1 MADTRRNV
9 VDKTAARTSRAF
21 PNPFPMTATLVPGS
35 WPARPAPPRRP
46 GEGSEAGVEGSGIG
60 GLRFGREVALTPER
74 GAARALQ
81 WQLRRNCSITPR
93 QLLVAYALLCTLSL
107 AVALF
112 FWFTGARVVLAFT
125 GFELMLLGAAML
137 LFARHAG
144 DRETLTLVGRSLLV
158 ERAVGTRVD
167 RSAFSADWLTVEPAA
182 GQNSLVELVGQG
194 QSMRVGRFLR
204 PELRG
209 DFARELRRALRQAP
223 EFDPDAPTPRLH
235 RPGDA
240 QDQNPTSKR

>member
-1 MADTRRNV
+1 
-9 VDKTAARTSRAF
+9 
-21 PNPFPMTATLVPGS
+21 MTATFVPSS
-35 WPARPAPPRRP
+35 WPAAVAPVRLPGDAGPAGRD
-46 GEGSEAGVEGSGIG
+46 
-60 GLRFGREVALTPER
+60 GLADGAVGLLFGREVPLSHER

-93 QLLVAYALLCTLSL
+93 QMLAAYALLCTISL

-137 LFARHAG
+137 LFAHHAG

-158 ERAVGTRVD
+158 ERAVGARVE
-167 RSAFSADWLTVEPAA
+167 RTAFSADWLTVEPAA
-182 GQNSLVELVGQG
+182 GQNSLVELAGQG
-194 QSMRVGRFLR
+194 RTMRVGRYLR

-209 DFARELRRALRQAP
+209 DFARELRRALRRAP
-223 EFDPDAPTPRLH
+223 EIEDGTASS
-235 RPGDA
+235 RPAGPSEA
-240 QDQNPTSKR
+240 RYRN

>member
-1 MADTRRNV
+1 
-9 VDKTAARTSRAF
+9 
-21 PNPFPMTATLVPGS
+21 MTATFVPSS
-35 WPARPAPPRRP
+35 WPAPATPPRH
-46 GEGSEAGVEGSGIG
+46 AGDAARGGLAGAV
-60 GLRFGREVALTPER
+60 GLRFGREVPLSDER

-93 QLLVAYALLCTLSL
+93 QMLAAYALLCTISL
-107 AVALF
+107 AVGLF
-112 FWFTGARVVLAFT
+112 FWFTGARVVLVFT

-158 ERAVGTRVD
+158 ERAVGARVE

-182 GQNSLVELVGQG
+182 GQNSLVELAGQG
-194 QSMRVGRFLR
+194 RTMRIGRFLR

-209 DFARELRRALRQAP
+209 DFACELRRAM
-223 EFDPDAPTPRLH
+223 RLM
-235 RPGDA
+235 PGMD
-240 QDQNPTSKR
+240 D

>member
-1 MADTRRNV
+1 
-9 VDKTAARTSRAF
+9 
-21 PNPFPMTATLVPGS
+21 MTATFVPSS
-35 WPARPAPPRRP
+35 WPAPKAPTRH
-46 GEGSEAGVEGSGIG
+46 AGDAARVADGV
-60 GLRFGREVALTPER
+60 GLRFGREVPLSDER

-93 QLLVAYALLCTLSL
+93 QMLAAYALLCTISL
-107 AVALF
+107 AVGLF

-158 ERAVGTRVD
+158 ERAVGARVE
-167 RSAFSADWLTVEPAA
+167 RNAFSADWLTVEPAA
-182 GQNSLVELVGQG
+182 GQNSLVELAGEG
-194 QSMRVGRFLR
+194 RTMRIGRFLR

-209 DFARELRRALRQAP
+209 DFARELRRAMRRAF
-223 EFDPDAPTPRLH
+223 ENDDDAPS
-235 RPGDA
+235 RPVGPGVARDK
-240 QDQNPTSKR
+240 N

>member
-1 MADTRRNV
+1 
-9 VDKTAARTSRAF
+9 
-21 PNPFPMTATLVPGS
+21 MTATFVPSS
-35 WPARPAPPRRP
+35 WPAPRAPLRHP
-46 GEGSEAGVEGSGIG
+46 GEAGRADRAGPGDDPV
-60 GLRFGREVALTPER
+60 LRFGCEVALSHER

-93 QLLVAYALLCTLSL
+93 QMLAAYALLCTISL

-158 ERAVGTRVD
+158 ERAIGARVE
-167 RSAFSADWLTVEPAA
+167 RGAFSADWLTVEPAA
-182 GQNSLVELVGQG
+182 GQNSLVELAGQG
-194 QSMRVGRFLR
+194 RTMRVGRFLR
-204 PELRG
+204 PELRA
-209 DFARELRRALRQAP
+209 DFARELRRAMRRAP
-223 EFDPDAPTPRLH
+223 EIDHEAAPY
-235 RPGDA
+235 RPSGQGDA
-240 QDQNPTSKR
+240 RDKN